1 MIYIDTSVVLAELLA
16 EDVRPEAA
24 TWTQTLVSSR
34 LLQYETWVRLH
45 ARRLAGSY
53 GEKASALISRVN
65 LVELSPEVLDRVLEP
80 FPIPLRTLDALH
92 VATIEYLRGR
102 RIPVSLLT
110 FDRRQATAA
119 AAMGITLAQAG

>member
-45 ARRLAGSY
+45 ARGLAGSY